1 MLEFIGH
8 LHPVIVHLPIG
19 ILLLGVLM
27 MVYEHYSKVDLQ
39 LPISFAFL
47 VGSISAVLAC
57 IAGWILSNSGE
68 YDALL
73 VQKHQWT
80 GISTAVIGLLVYFL
94 KQYRK
99 LLAVI
104 LTLLVFITGHYGG
117 TLTHGENYL
126 FNSNENSNTSQGDT
140 LKKES
145 KIITQ
150 AISNGGDSLT
160 IETHNVYKEQVAPIL
175 KLRCYNCHSALKQK
189 NGLRLDGEM
198 FIKKGGKNGKIFVK
212 GNTFKSP
219 LYTSLLLPL
228 EDEKHMPPKGKH
240 QLSENEILIIEN
252 WIKSGASFED
262 IIDTIA
268 NNQLVKNDAA
278 ENNRSDKNILK
289 GPIIEKV
296 KSEITKTKKEESETN
311 TIITNNVASNKISN
325 ALSPESIG
333 PEIIESF
340 KQENIILTNI
350 AEGSNFVM
358 ANFVNVVP
366 FNKYSLQTLRNINE
380 QLVILKL
387 TNLPIDNNDLKIVVE
402 LKNIKKLNVENTLIT
417 DDGLAYLKQLTKLE
431 QLNLYGTNISD
442 EGIIQLTDLKSLSV
456 LYLWKTKVTLNG
468 INQFKKINPK
478 VTIEIGDF
486 KFQKK

>member
-19 ILLLGVLM
+19 ILLLGVFM
-27 MVYEHYSKVDLQ
+27 MAYEHYSGADFKT
-39 LPISFAFL
+39 PISFAFL

-80 GISTAVIGLLVYFL
+80 GIATAILGLLAYVL

-99 LLAVI
+99 ILSIL

-126 FNSNENSNTSQGDT
+126 FNSNENANTIPSDT
-140 LKKES
+140 LKGAS
-145 KIITQ
+145 KKITQ
-150 AISNGGDSLT
+150 TISNGKDSISIVKYNL
-160 IETHNVYKEQVAPIL
+160 YKDEVAPIL
-175 KLRCYNCHSALKQK
+175 KLRCYNCHAALKQK

-198 FIKKGGKNGKIFVK
+198 FIKKGGKNGKIFVA
-212 GNTFKSP
+212 GNAFKSP

-228 EDEKHMPPKGKH
+228 DDEKHMPPKGKH
-240 QLSENEILIIEN
+240 QLSQKEILIIER

-262 IIDTIA
+262 IIDTIS
-268 NNQLVKNDAA
+268 NNELVKNVVSRNTIA
-278 ENNRSDKNILK
+278 DKNIIDN
-289 GPIIEKV
+289 PEKV
-296 KSEITKTKKEESETN
+296 NSEITETEKKEIENNNS
-311 TIITNNVASNKISN
+311 IKSSVKITNLPNQAAISP
-325 ALSPESIG
+325 A
-333 PEIIESF
+333 IIEDF
-340 KQENIILTNI
+340 KQKNIILTNN

-366 FNKYSLQTLRNINE
+366 FNKASLQALKNINE

-387 TNLPIDNNDLKIVVE
+387 TNLAIDDNDLKIVAD
-402 LKNIKKLNVENTLIT
+402 LKNIKKLNLENSLIT
-417 DDGLAYLKQLTKLE
+417 DDGMAYIKQLSQLE

-442 EGIIQLTDLKSLSV
+442 EGLIQLTSLKNLSQI
-456 LYLWKTKVTLNG
+456 YLWKTKVTKGG
-468 INQFKKINPK
+468 IEQFKKIHPK

-486 KFQKK
+486 KFEKK

>member
-19 ILLLGVLM
+19 ILLLGVFM
-27 MVYEHYSKVDLQ
+27 MAYEHYSGADFKT
-39 LPISFAFL
+39 PISFAFL

-80 GISTAVIGLLVYFL
+80 GIATAILGLLAYVL

-99 LLAVI
+99 ILSIL

-126 FNSNENSNTSQGDT
+126 FNSNENANTIPSDT
-140 LKKES
+140 LKGAS
-145 KIITQ
+145 KKITQ
-150 AISNGGDSLT
+150 TISNGKDSISIIKYNL
-160 IETHNVYKEQVAPIL
+160 YKDEVAPIL
-175 KLRCYNCHSALKQK
+175 KLRCYNCHAALKQK

-198 FIKKGGKNGKIFVK
+198 FIKKGGKNGKIFVA
-212 GNTFKSP
+212 GNAFKSP

-228 EDEKHMPPKGKH
+228 DDEKHMPPKGKH
-240 QLSENEILIIEN
+240 QLNQNEILIIER

-262 IIDTIA
+262 IIDTIS
-268 NNQLVKNDAA
+268 NNELVKNVVSRNTIA
-278 ENNRSDKNILK
+278 DKNIIDN
-289 GPIIEKV
+289 PEKV
-296 KSEITKTKKEESETN
+296 NSEITETEKKEIENNNS
-311 TIITNNVASNKISN
+311 IKSSVKITNLPNPAAISP
-325 ALSPESIG
+325 A
-333 PEIIESF
+333 IIEDF
-340 KQENIILTNI
+340 KQKNIILTNN

-366 FNKYSLQTLRNINE
+366 FNKASLQALKNINE

-387 TNLPIDNNDLKIVVE
+387 TNLAIDDNDLKIVAD
-402 LKNIKKLNVENTLIT
+402 LKNIKKLNLENSLIT
-417 DDGLAYLKQLTKLE
+417 DDGMAYIKQLSQLE

-442 EGIIQLTDLKSLSV
+442 EGLIQLTSLKNLSQI
-456 LYLWKTKVTLNG
+456 YLWKTKVTKGG
-468 INQFKKINPK
+468 IEQFKKIHPK

-486 KFQKK
+486 KFEKK

>member
-126 FNSNENSNTSQGDT
+126 FNSNENSNTSQVDT
-140 LKKES
+140 IKVEAKK
-145 KIITQ
+145 ITQ
-150 AISNGGDSLT
+150 TISNGADSLT
-160 IETHNVYKEQVAPIL
+160 IETHNVYKEQIAPLL
-175 KLRCYNCHSALKQK
+175 KLRCYNCHAALKQK

-198 FIKKGGKNGKIFVK
+198 FIKKGGKNGKIFVA

-219 LYTSLLLPL
+219 LYTSLVLPID
-228 EDEKHMPPKGKH
+228 DEKHMPPKGKH
-240 QLSENEILIIEN
+240 QLNQNEILIIER

-262 IIDTIA
+262 IIDTIS
-268 NNQLVKNDAA
+268 NNELVKNVASQNTIA
-278 ENNRSDKNILK
+278 DKYILAT
-289 GPIIEKV
+289 PAKV
-296 KSEITKTKKEESETN
+296 NSEITETKKDVVE
-311 TIITNNVASNKISN
+311 NNNIKGVEKNSSLPNPAPISP
-325 ALSPESIG
+325 S
-333 PEIIESF
+333 IIEDF

-366 FNKYSLQTLRNINE
+366 FNNSSLQALKSINE
-380 QLVILKL
+380 QLAVLKL
-387 TNLPIDNNDLKIVVE
+387 TNLPINDNDLKVVAD

-417 DDGLAYLKQLTKLE
+417 DNGLDYIKQLSQLE

-442 EGIIQLTDLKSLSV
+442 EGIIQLADLKNLSV

-468 INQFKKINPK
+468 IEQFKKLNPK
-478 VTIEIGDF
+478 VTIEMGDF

>member
-19 ILLLGVLM
+19 ILLLGVFM
-27 MVYEHYSKVDLQ
+27 MAYEHYSGADFKT
-39 LPISFAFL
+39 PISFAFL

-80 GISTAVIGLLVYFL
+80 GIATAILGLLAYVL

-99 LLAVI
+99 ILSIL

-126 FNSNENSNTSQGDT
+126 FNSNENANTIPSDT
-140 LKKES
+140 LKGAS
-145 KIITQ
+145 KKITQ
-150 AISNGGDSLT
+150 TISNGKDSISIVKYNL
-160 IETHNVYKEQVAPIL
+160 YKDEVAPIL
-175 KLRCYNCHSALKQK
+175 KLRCYNCHAALKQK

-198 FIKKGGKNGKIFVK
+198 FIKKGGKNGKIFVA
-212 GNTFKSP
+212 GNAFKSP

-228 EDEKHMPPKGKH
+228 DDEKHMPPKGKH
-240 QLSENEILIIEN
+240 QLSQKEILIIER

-262 IIDTIA
+262 IIDTIS
-268 NNQLVKNDAA
+268 NNELVKNVVSRNTIA
-278 ENNRSDKNILK
+278 DKNIIDN
-289 GPIIEKV
+289 PEKV
-296 KSEITKTKKEESETN
+296 NSEITETEKKEIENNNS
-311 TIITNNVASNKISN
+311 IKSSVKITNLPNPAAISP
-325 ALSPESIG
+325 A
-333 PEIIESF
+333 IIEDF
-340 KQENIILTNI
+340 KQKNIILTNN

-366 FNKYSLQTLRNINE
+366 FNKASLQALKNIDE

-387 TNLPIDNNDLKIVVE
+387 TNLAIDDNDLKIVAD
-402 LKNIKKLNVENTLIT
+402 LKNIKKLNLENSLIT
-417 DDGLAYLKQLTKLE
+417 DDGMAYIKQLSQLE

-442 EGIIQLTDLKSLSV
+442 EGLIQLTSLKNLSQI
-456 LYLWKTKVTLNG
+456 YLWKTKVTKGG
-468 INQFKKINPK
+468 IEQFKKIHPK

-486 KFQKK
+486 KFEKK

>member
-27 MVYEHYSKVDLQ
+27 MVYQHYSKVDLSA
-39 LPISFAFL
+39 PISFSFL
-47 VGSISAVLAC
+47 VGSISAVMAC

-126 FNSNENSNTSQGDT
+126 FNSNENSNTSQVDT
-140 LKKES
+140 IKVEAKK
-145 KIITQ
+145 ITQ
-150 AISNGGDSLT
+150 TISNGADSLT

-175 KLRCYNCHSALKQK
+175 KLRCYNCHAALKQK

-198 FIKKGGKNGKIFVK
+198 FIKKGGKNGKIFVA

-219 LYTSLLLPL
+219 LYTSLVLPID
-228 EDEKHMPPKGKH
+228 DEKHMPPKGKH
-240 QLSENEILIIEN
+240 QLSQNEILIIEN

-262 IIDTIA
+262 IIDTIS
-268 NNQLVKNDAA
+268 NNELFKNVASQ
-278 ENNRSDKNILK
+278 NTITDKNILAT
-289 GPIIEKV
+289 PAKV
-296 KSEITKTKKEESETN
+296 NSEITETKKDVVE
-311 TIITNNVASNKISN
+311 NNNIKGVEKNSSLPNPAPISP
-325 ALSPESIG
+325 S
-333 PEIIESF
+333 IIEDF

-366 FNKYSLQTLRNINE
+366 FNNSSLQALKSINA
-380 QLVILKL
+380 QLVTLKL
-387 TNLPIDNNDLKIVVE
+387 TNLPINDNDLKVVAD

-417 DDGLAYLKQLTKLE
+417 DNGLDYIKQLSQLE

-442 EGIIQLTDLKSLSV
+442 EGIIQLADLKNLSV

-468 INQFKKINPK
+468 IEQFKKLNPK
-478 VTIEIGDF
+478 VTIEMGDF

>member
-1 MLEFIGH
+1 MLDFIGH

-27 MVYEHYSKVDLQ
+27 MVYEHYSKVDLGA
-39 LPISFAFL
+39 PISLAFL
-47 VGSISAVLAC
+47 VGSISAVMAC

-104 LTLLVFITGHYGG
+104 LSLLVFITGHYGG

-126 FNSNENSNTSQGDT
+126 FKSNENSNKSQVDT
-140 LKKES
+140 IKVEAKK
-145 KIITQ
+145 ITQ
-150 AISNGGDSLT
+150 TISNGADSLT
-160 IETHNVYKEQVAPIL
+160 IETHNVYKEEIAPLL
-175 KLRCYNCHSALKQK
+175 KLRCYNCHSAIKQK
-189 NGLRLDGEM
+189 NGLRLDAEAY
-198 FIKKGGKNGKIFVK
+198 IKKGGKNGRILVA
-212 GNTFKSP
+212 GNPFKSP
-219 LYTSLLLPL
+219 IYASLLLPL

-240 QLSENEILIIEN
+240 QLGQNEILIIEN

-262 IIDTIA
+262 IIDTISNKEVA
-268 NNQLVKNDAA
+268 NKIA
-278 ENNRSDKNILK
+278 DKNILDDPKLKNAKIEIRETKKVAIENNNIK
-289 GPIIEKV
+289 GFENISNLPNPAPISPAIIE
-296 KSEITKTKKEESETN
+296 
-311 TIITNNVASNKISN
+311 
-325 ALSPESIG
+325 G
-333 PEIIESF
+333 F

-366 FNKYSLQTLRNINE
+366 FNNAILQALKNINE
-380 QLVILKL
+380 QLVVLKL
-387 TNLPIDNNDLKIVVE
+387 TNLPINDNDIKIVAD

-417 DDGLAYLKQLTKLE
+417 DNGMEYIKQLSKLE
-431 QLNLYGTNISD
+431 QLNLYGTNVSD
-442 EGIIQLTDLKSLSV
+442 EGLMELASLKNLSV

-468 INQFKKINPK
+468 IEQFKKINPK
-478 VTIEIGDF
+478 VAIEIGDF

>member
-27 MVYEHYSKVDLQ
+27 MVYQHYSKVDLRA
-39 LPISFAFL
+39 PISFAFL

-68 YDALL
+68 YDTLL

-80 GISTAVIGLLVYFL
+80 GISTAIIGLLVYFL

-150 AISNGGDSLT
+150 AISNGADSLT

-175 KLRCYNCHSALKQK
+175 KLRCYNCHAALKQK

-198 FIKKGGKNGKIFVK
+198 FIKKGGKNGKIFVA

-219 LYTSLLLPL
+219 LYTSLVLPID
-228 EDEKHMPPKGKH
+228 DEKHMPPKGKH
-240 QLSENEILIIEN
+240 QLSQNEILIIEN
-252 WIKSGASFED
+252 WIKTGASFED
-262 IIDTIA
+262 IIDTINNKEVA
-268 NNQLVKNDAA
+268 NNLAA
-278 ENNRSDKNILK
+278 ANKIANKNILDDSK
-289 GPIIEKV
+289 SAKV
-296 KSEITKTKKEESETN
+296 NSEITETKKKEIENNNS
-311 TIITNNVASNKISN
+311 IKSSVKITNLPNPAAISP
-325 ALSPESIG
+325 A
-333 PEIIESF
+333 IIEDF

-358 ANFVNVVP
+358 ANFVNVLP
-366 FNKYSLQTLRNINE
+366 FNKTSLLALKNINA
-380 QLVILKL
+380 QLVTLKL
-387 TNLPIDNNDLKIVVE
+387 TNLPINDNDIKIVAD
-402 LKNIKKLNVENTLIT
+402 LKNIKKLNLENTLIT
-417 DDGLAYLKQLTKLE
+417 DNGMDYIKQLSQLE

-442 EGIIQLTDLKSLSV
+442 DGIIQLADLKNLSV

-468 INQFKKINPK
+468 IEQFKKLNPK
-478 VTIEIGDF
+478 VTIEMGDF

>member
-1 MLEFIGH
+1 MLDFIGH

-27 MVYEHYSKVDLQ
+27 MVYEHYSKVDLGA
-39 LPISFAFL
+39 PISLAFL
-47 VGSISAVLAC
+47 VGSISAVMAC

-104 LTLLVFITGHYGG
+104 LSLLVFITGHYGG

-126 FNSNENSNTSQGDT
+126 FKSNENSNKSQVDT
-140 LKKES
+140 IKVEAKK
-145 KIITQ
+145 ITQ
-150 AISNGGDSLT
+150 TISNGADSLT
-160 IETHNVYKEQVAPIL
+160 IETHNVYKEEIAPLL
-175 KLRCYNCHSALKQK
+175 KLRCYNCHSAIKQK
-189 NGLRLDGEM
+189 NGLRLDAEAY
-198 FIKKGGKNGKIFVK
+198 IKKGGKNGRILVA
-212 GNTFKSP
+212 GNPFKSP
-219 LYTSLLLPL
+219 IYASLLLPL

-240 QLSENEILIIEN
+240 QLSQNEILIIEN

-262 IIDTIA
+262 IIDTISNKEVA
-268 NNQLVKNDAA
+268 NKIA
-278 ENNRSDKNILK
+278 DKNILDDPKLKNAKIEIRETKKVAIENNNIK
-289 GPIIEKV
+289 GFENISNLPNPAPISPAIIE
-296 KSEITKTKKEESETN
+296 
-311 TIITNNVASNKISN
+311 
-325 ALSPESIG
+325 G
-333 PEIIESF
+333 F

-350 AEGSNFVM
+350 AEGSNFMM

-366 FNKYSLQTLRNINE
+366 FNNAILQALKNINE
-380 QLVILKL
+380 QLVVLKL
-387 TNLPIDNNDLKIVVE
+387 TNLPINDNDIKIVAD

-417 DDGLAYLKQLTKLE
+417 DNGMEYIKQLSKLE
-431 QLNLYGTNISD
+431 QLNLYGTNVSD
-442 EGIIQLTDLKSLSV
+442 EGLMELASLKNLSV

-468 INQFKKINPK
+468 IEQFKKINPK
-478 VTIEIGDF
+478 VAIEIGDF

>member
-19 ILLLGVLM
+19 ILLLGVFM
-27 MVYEHYSKVDLQ
+27 MAYEHYSGADFKT
-39 LPISFAFL
+39 PISFAFL

-68 YDALL
+68 YDTVL

-80 GISTAVIGLLVYFL
+80 GIATAILGLLAYVL

-99 LLAVI
+99 ILSIL

-126 FNSNENSNTSQGDT
+126 FNSNENANTIPSDT
-140 LKKES
+140 LKGAS
-145 KIITQ
+145 KKITQ
-150 AISNGGDSLT
+150 TISNGKDSISIIKYNL
-160 IETHNVYKEQVAPIL
+160 YKDEVAPIL
-175 KLRCYNCHSALKQK
+175 KLRCYNCHAALKQK

-198 FIKKGGKNGKIFVK
+198 FIKKGGKNGKIFVA
-212 GNTFKSP
+212 GNAFKSP

-228 EDEKHMPPKGKH
+228 DDEKHMPPKGKH
-240 QLSENEILIIEN
+240 QLSQKEILIIER

-262 IIDTIA
+262 IIDTIS
-268 NNQLVKNDAA
+268 NNELVKNVVSRNTIA
-278 ENNRSDKNILK
+278 DKNIIDN
-289 GPIIEKV
+289 PEKV
-296 KSEITKTKKEESETN
+296 NSEITETEKKEIENNNS
-311 TIITNNVASNKISN
+311 IKSSVKITNLPNPAAISP
-325 ALSPESIG
+325 A
-333 PEIIESF
+333 IIEDF
-340 KQENIILTNI
+340 KQKNIILTNN

-366 FNKYSLQTLRNINE
+366 FNKASLQALKNINE

-387 TNLPIDNNDLKIVVE
+387 TNLAIDDNDLKIVAD
-402 LKNIKKLNVENTLIT
+402 LKNIKKLNLENSLIT
-417 DDGLAYLKQLTKLE
+417 DDGMAYIKQLSQLE

-442 EGIIQLTDLKSLSV
+442 EGLIQLTSLKNLSQI
-456 LYLWKTKVTLNG
+456 YLWKTKVTKGG
-468 INQFKKINPK
+468 IEQFKKIHPK

-486 KFQKK
+486 KFEKK

>member
-19 ILLLGVLM
+19 ILLLGVFM
-27 MVYEHYSKVDLQ
+27 MAYENYSGADFKT
-39 LPISFAFL
+39 PISFAFL

-80 GISTAVIGLLVYFL
+80 GIATAILGLLAYVL

-99 LLAVI
+99 ILSIL

-126 FNSNENSNTSQGDT
+126 FNSNENANTIPSDT
-140 LKKES
+140 LKGAS
-145 KIITQ
+145 KKITQ
-150 AISNGGDSLT
+150 TISNGKDSISIVKYNL
-160 IETHNVYKEQVAPIL
+160 YKDEVAPIL
-175 KLRCYNCHSALKQK
+175 KLRCYNCHAALKQK

-198 FIKKGGKNGKIFVK
+198 FIKKGGKNGKIFVA
-212 GNTFKSP
+212 GNAFKSP

-228 EDEKHMPPKGKH
+228 DDEKHMPPKGKH
-240 QLSENEILIIEN
+240 QLNQNEILIIER

-262 IIDTIA
+262 IIDTIS
-268 NNQLVKNDAA
+268 NNELVKNVVSRNTIA
-278 ENNRSDKNILK
+278 DKNIIDN
-289 GPIIEKV
+289 PEKV
-296 KSEITKTKKEESETN
+296 NSEITETEKKEIENNNS
-311 TIITNNVASNKISN
+311 IKSSVKITNLPNPAAISP
-325 ALSPESIG
+325 A
-333 PEIIESF
+333 IIEDF
-340 KQENIILTNI
+340 KQKNIILTNN

-366 FNKYSLQTLRNINE
+366 FNKASLQALKNINE

-387 TNLPIDNNDLKIVVE
+387 TNLAIDDNDLKIVAD
-402 LKNIKKLNVENTLIT
+402 LKNIKKLNLENSLIT
-417 DDGLAYLKQLTKLE
+417 DDGMAYIKQLSQLE

-442 EGIIQLTDLKSLSV
+442 EGLIQLTSLKNLSQI
-456 LYLWKTKVTLNG
+456 YLWKTKVTKGG
-468 INQFKKINPK
+468 IEQFKKIHPK

-486 KFQKK
+486 KFEKK

>member
-27 MVYEHYSKVDLQ
+27 MVYQHYSKVDLSA
-39 LPISFAFL
+39 PISFAFL

-99 LLAVI
+99 LLVVI

-126 FNSNENSNTSQGDT
+126 FNSNENTNTSQVDT
-140 LKKES
+140 IKVEAK
-145 KIITQ
+145 KIIQT
-150 AISNGGDSLT
+150 ISNGADSLT

-175 KLRCYNCHSALKQK
+175 KLRCYNCHAALKQK
-189 NGLRLDGEM
+189 NGLRLDGEIY
-198 FIKKGGKNGKIFVK
+198 IKKGGKNGRILVA
-212 GNTFKSP
+212 GNPFKSP
-219 LYTSLLLPL
+219 IYASLLLPL

-240 QLSENEILIIEN
+240 QLSQNEILIIEN
-252 WIKSGASFED
+252 WIKTGASFED
-262 IIDTIA
+262 IIDTISY
-268 NNQLVKNDAA
+268 NQLVKNVASQ
-278 ENNRSDKNILK
+278 NTITDKNILTT
-289 GPIIEKV
+289 PAKV
-296 KSEITKTKKEESETN
+296 NSEITETKNQEIENNNSIKSFVK
-311 TIITNNVASNKISN
+311 IINLPNPAPISP
-325 ALSPESIG
+325 A
-333 PEIIESF
+333 IIEGF

-358 ANFVNVVP
+358 ANFINVVP
-366 FNKYSLQTLRNINE
+366 FNNAILQALKNINE
-380 QLVILKL
+380 QLVVLKL
-387 TNLPIDNNDLKIVVE
+387 TNLPINDNDIKIVAD

-417 DDGLAYLKQLTKLE
+417 DNGLDYIKQLSQLE

-442 EGIIQLTDLKSLSV
+442 EGLMQLTSLKNLSA

-468 INQFKKINPK
+468 IEQFKKLNPK
-478 VTIEIGDF
+478 VTIEMGDF

>member
-8 LHPVIVHLPIG
+8 LHPVIVHFPIG

-126 FNSNENSNTSQGDT
+126 FSSIENSNTSQGDT
-140 LKKES
+140 LNKES

-150 AISNGGDSLT
+150 TISNGADSLT
-160 IETHNVYKEQVAPIL
+160 IETHNVYKEQIAPLL
-175 KLRCYNCHSALKQK
+175 KLRCYNCHSAIKQK
-189 NGLRLDGEM
+189 NGLRLDGEVY
-198 FIKKGGKNGKIFVK
+198 IKKGGKNGRTLVA
-212 GNTFKSP
+212 GNPFKSP
-219 LYTSLLLPL
+219 LYTSLVLPID
-228 EDEKHMPPKGKH
+228 DEKHMPPKGKH
-240 QLSENEILIIEN
+240 QLNQNEILIIER

-262 IIDTIA
+262 IIDTIS
-268 NNQLVKNDAA
+268 NNELVKNVVSQNTIA
-278 ENNRSDKNILK
+278 DKNIIDN
-289 GPIIEKV
+289 PEKV
-296 KSEITKTKKEESETN
+296 NSEITETEKKEIENNNS
-311 TIITNNVASNKISN
+311 IKSSVKITNLPNPAAIS
-325 ALSPESIG
+325 AA
-333 PEIIESF
+333 IIEDF
-340 KQENIILTNI
+340 KQKNIILTNI

-366 FNKYSLQTLRNINE
+366 FNNASLQALKNINE
-380 QLVILKL
+380 QLVTLKL
-387 TNLPIDNNDLKIVVE
+387 TNLPINDIDIKIVAD
-402 LKNIKKLNVENTLIT
+402 LKNIKKLNLENTLIT
-417 DDGLAYLKQLTKLE
+417 DNGMSFIKQLSQLE

-442 EGIIQLTDLKSLSV
+442 EGIIQLTDLKNLSV

-468 INQFKKINPK
+468 IEQFKKLNPK

>member
-19 ILLLGVLM
+19 ILLLGVFM
-27 MVYEHYSKVDLQ
+27 MAYEHYSGADFKT
-39 LPISFAFL
+39 PISFAFL

-80 GISTAVIGLLVYFL
+80 GIATAILGLLAYVL

-99 LLAVI
+99 ILSIL

-126 FNSNENSNTSQGDT
+126 FNSNENANTIPSDT
-140 LKKES
+140 LKGAS
-145 KIITQ
+145 KKITQ
-150 AISNGGDSLT
+150 TISSGKDSISIVKYNL
-160 IETHNVYKEQVAPIL
+160 YKDEVAPIL
-175 KLRCYNCHSALKQK
+175 KLRCYNCHAALKQK

-198 FIKKGGKNGKIFVK
+198 FIKKGGKNGKIFVA
-212 GNTFKSP
+212 GNAFKSP

-228 EDEKHMPPKGKH
+228 DDEKHMPPKGKH
-240 QLSENEILIIEN
+240 QLNQNEILIIER

-262 IIDTIA
+262 IIDTIS
-268 NNQLVKNDAA
+268 NNELVKNVVSRNTIA
-278 ENNRSDKNILK
+278 DKNIIDN
-289 GPIIEKV
+289 PEKV
-296 KSEITKTKKEESETN
+296 NSEITETEKKEIENNNS
-311 TIITNNVASNKISN
+311 IKSSVKITNLPNPAAIS
-325 ALSPESIG
+325 
-333 PEIIESF
+333 PEIIEDF
-340 KQENIILTNI
+340 KQKNIILTNN

-366 FNKYSLQTLRNINE
+366 FNKASLQALKNINE

-387 TNLPIDNNDLKIVVE
+387 TNLAIDDNDLKIVAD
-402 LKNIKKLNVENTLIT
+402 LKNIKKLNLENSLIT
-417 DDGLAYLKQLTKLE
+417 DDGMAYIKQLSQLE

-442 EGIIQLTDLKSLSV
+442 EGLIQLTSLKNLSQI
-456 LYLWKTKVTLNG
+456 YLWKTKVTKGG
-468 INQFKKINPK
+468 IEQFKKIHPK

-486 KFQKK
+486 KFEKK

>member
-27 MVYEHYSKVDLQ
+27 MVYENYSKVDLQ
-39 LPISFAFL
+39 LPISLAFL
-47 VGSISAVLAC
+47 VGSISAVMAC

-99 LLAVI
+99 LLVVI

-126 FNSNENSNTSQGDT
+126 FKSNENSNKSQVDT
-140 LKKES
+140 IKVEAKK
-145 KIITQ
+145 ITQ
-150 AISNGGDSLT
+150 TISNGADSLT
-160 IETHNVYKEQVAPIL
+160 IETHNVYKEEIAPLL
-175 KLRCYNCHSALKQK
+175 KLRCYNCHSAIKQK

-198 FIKKGGKNGKIFVK
+198 FIKKGGKSGKIFVA
-212 GNTFKSP
+212 GNPFKSP
-219 LYTSLLLPL
+219 IYASLLLPL

-240 QLSENEILIIEN
+240 QLSQNEILIIEN
-252 WIKSGASFED
+252 WINAGASFED
-262 IIDTIA
+262 IIDTISNKEIA
-268 NNQLVKNDAA
+268 NNVAA
-278 ENNRSDKNILK
+278 LNNIADKNILD
-289 GPIIEKV
+289 IRESEKV
-296 KSEITKTKKEESETN
+296 KSEIRETTRGAVEDN
-311 TIITNNVASNKISN
+311 NIKNAVKIISLPNPLAISP
-325 ALSPESIG
+325 AVIDE
-333 PEIIESF
+333 F

-366 FNKYSLQTLRNINE
+366 FNNSSLQALKSINE
-380 QLVILKL
+380 QLAVLKL
-387 TNLPIDNNDLKIVVE
+387 TNLPINDIDIKIVAD
-402 LKNIKKLNVENTLIT
+402 LKNIKKLNLENTLIT
-417 DDGLAYLKQLTKLE
+417 DNGMSFVKQLSQLE

-442 EGIIQLTDLKSLSV
+442 EGIIQLTDLKNLSM

-468 INQFKKINPK
+468 IEQFKKLNPK

>member
-1 MLEFIGH
+1 MLDFIGH

-27 MVYEHYSKVDLQ
+27 MVYEHYSKVDLGA
-39 LPISFAFL
+39 PISLAFL
-47 VGSISAVLAC
+47 VGSISAVMAC

-104 LTLLVFITGHYGG
+104 LSLLVFITGHYGG

-126 FNSNENSNTSQGDT
+126 FKSNENSNKSQVDT
-140 LKKES
+140 IKVEAKK
-145 KIITQ
+145 ITQ
-150 AISNGGDSLT
+150 TISNGADSLT
-160 IETHNVYKEQVAPIL
+160 IETHNVYKEAIAPLL
-175 KLRCYNCHSALKQK
+175 KLRCYNCHSAIKQK
-189 NGLRLDGEM
+189 NGLRLDAEAY
-198 FIKKGGKNGKIFVK
+198 IKKGGKNGRILVA
-212 GNTFKSP
+212 GNPFKSP
-219 LYTSLLLPL
+219 IYASLLLPL

-240 QLSENEILIIEN
+240 QLSQNEILIIEN

-262 IIDTIA
+262 IIDTISNKEVA
-268 NNQLVKNDAA
+268 NKIA
-278 ENNRSDKNILK
+278 DKNILDDPKLKNAKIEIRETKKVAIENNNIK
-289 GPIIEKV
+289 GFENISNLPNPAPISPAIIE
-296 KSEITKTKKEESETN
+296 
-311 TIITNNVASNKISN
+311 
-325 ALSPESIG
+325 G
-333 PEIIESF
+333 F

-350 AEGSNFVM
+350 AEGSNFMM

-366 FNKYSLQTLRNINE
+366 FNNAILQALKNINE
-380 QLVILKL
+380 QLVVLKL
-387 TNLPIDNNDLKIVVE
+387 TNLPINDNDIKIVAD

-417 DDGLAYLKQLTKLE
+417 DNGMEYIKQLSKLE
-431 QLNLYGTNISD
+431 QLNLYGTDVSD
-442 EGIIQLTDLKSLSV
+442 EGLMELASLKNLSV

-468 INQFKKINPK
+468 IEQFKKINPK
-478 VTIEIGDF
+478 VAIEIGDF

>member
-27 MVYEHYSKVDLQ
+27 MVYQHYSKVDLHA
-39 LPISFAFL
+39 PISLAFL

-80 GISTAVIGLLVYFL
+80 GISTAVTGLLVYFL

-104 LTLLVFITGHYGG
+104 LTLLVLITGHYGG

-126 FNSNENSNTSQGDT
+126 FSSNENANTSQGDT

-160 IETHNVYKEQVAPIL
+160 IETHNIYNEQIAPLL
-175 KLRCYNCHSALKQK
+175 KLRCYNCHSAIKLK
-189 NGLRLDGEM
+189 NGLRLDGEAY
-198 FIKKGGKNGKIFVK
+198 IKKGGKNGRVFVA

-219 LYTSLLLPL
+219 LYTSLVLPID
-228 EDEKHMPPKGKH
+228 DEKHMPPKGKH
-240 QLSENEILIIEN
+240 QLSQNEILIIEN

-262 IIDTIA
+262 IIDTINNKEVA
-268 NNQLVKNDAA
+268 NNVAA
-278 ENNRSDKNILK
+278 TNKIANKNISST
-289 GPIIEKV
+289 PIIEKV

-325 ALSPESIG
+325 ALNPESIG
-333 PEIIESF
+333 LAIIESF

-366 FNKYSLQTLRNINE
+366 FNKSSLQTLRNINA

-402 LKNIKKLNVENTLIT
+402 LKNIKKLNLENTLIT

-442 EGIIQLTDLKSLSV
+442 EGIIQLTDLKNLSV
-456 LYLWKTKVTLNG
+456 LYLWKTKVTLRG
-468 INQFKKINPK
+468 IESFKKINSRVK
-478 VTIEIGDF
+478 IEIGDF

>member
-1 MLEFIGH
+1 MLDFIGH

-47 VGSISAVLAC
+47 VGSISAVMAC

-126 FNSNENSNTSQGDT
+126 FKSNENSNKSQVDT
-140 LKKES
+140 IKVEAKK
-145 KIITQ
+145 ITQ
-150 AISNGGDSLT
+150 TISNGADSLT
-160 IETHNVYKEQVAPIL
+160 IETHNVYKEEIAPLL
-175 KLRCYNCHSALKQK
+175 KLRCYNCHSAIKQK
-189 NGLRLDGEM
+189 NGLRLDAEAY
-198 FIKKGGKNGKIFVK
+198 IKKGGKNGKIFVA

-219 LYTSLLLPL
+219 LYTSLVLPID
-228 EDEKHMPPKGKH
+228 DEKHMPPKGKH
-240 QLSENEILIIEN
+240 QLSQNEILIIEN

-262 IIDTIA
+262 IIDTISNKEVA
-268 NNQLVKNDAA
+268 NNITAA
-278 ENNRSDKNILK
+278 NKIADKNILDDPKLKNAKAEITETKKKDIENNNIK
-289 GPIIEKV
+289 GFENISNLPNPAPLSPAIIE
-296 KSEITKTKKEESETN
+296 
-311 TIITNNVASNKISN
+311 
-325 ALSPESIG
+325 G
-333 PEIIESF
+333 F

-366 FNKYSLQTLRNINE
+366 FNNAILQALKNINE
-380 QLVILKL
+380 QLVVLKL
-387 TNLPIDNNDLKIVVE
+387 TNLPINDNDIKIVAD

-417 DDGLAYLKQLTKLE
+417 DNGMEYIKQLSKLE
-431 QLNLYGTNISD
+431 QLNLYGTNVSD
-442 EGIIQLTDLKSLSV
+442 EGLMELASLKNLSV

-468 INQFKKINPK
+468 IEQFKKINPK
-478 VTIEIGDF
+478 VAIEIGDF

>member
-57 IAGWILSNSGE
+57 LAGWILSNSGE
-68 YDALL
+68 YDTLL

-80 GISTAVIGLLVYFL
+80 GISTAVIGLLIYLL

-126 FNSNENSNTSQGDT
+126 FNSNENSNTSQVDT
-140 LKKES
+140 IKVEAKK
-145 KIITQ
+145 ITQ
-150 AISNGGDSLT
+150 TISNGADSLT
-160 IETHNVYKEQVAPIL
+160 IETHNIYKEQIAPLL
-175 KLRCYNCHSALKQK
+175 KLRCYNCHSAIKQK
-189 NGLRLDGEM
+189 NGLRLDGEVY
-198 FIKKGGKNGKIFVK
+198 IKKGGKNGRILVA
-212 GNTFKSP
+212 GNSFKSP
-219 LYTSLLLPL
+219 LYTSLVLPID
-228 EDEKHMPPKGKH
+228 DEKHMPPKGKH
-240 QLSENEILIIEN
+240 QLNQNEILIIER

-262 IIDTIA
+262 IIDTIS
-268 NNQLVKNDAA
+268 NNELVKNVASQNTIA
-278 ENNRSDKNILK
+278 NKNILAT
-289 GPIIEKV
+289 PAKV
-296 KSEITKTKKEESETN
+296 NSEITETKNQEIENNNSIKSSVK
-311 TIITNNVASNKISN
+311 IINLPNPAPINP
-325 ALSPESIG
+325 A
-333 PEIIESF
+333 IIEDF

-366 FNKYSLQTLRNINE
+366 FNNASLQVLKNINE
-380 QLVILKL
+380 QLVTLKL
-387 TNLPIDNNDLKIVVE
+387 TNLPINDIDIKIVAD
-402 LKNIKKLNVENTLIT
+402 LKNIKKLNLENTLIT
-417 DDGLAYLKQLTKLE
+417 DNGMSFVKQLSQLE

-442 EGIIQLTDLKSLSV
+442 EGIIQLADLKNLSV

-468 INQFKKINPK
+468 IEQFKKLNPK

>member
-27 MVYEHYSKVDLQ
+27 MVYQHYSKVDLSA
-39 LPISFAFL
+39 PISFAFL

-99 LLAVI
+99 LLVVI

-126 FNSNENSNTSQGDT
+126 FNSNENTNTSQVDT
-140 LKKES
+140 IKVEAKK
-145 KIITQ
+145 ITQ
-150 AISNGGDSLT
+150 TISNGADSLT

-175 KLRCYNCHSALKQK
+175 KLRCYNCHAALKQK
-189 NGLRLDGEM
+189 NGLRLDGEIY
-198 FIKKGGKNGKIFVK
+198 IKKGGKNGRILVA
-212 GNTFKSP
+212 GNPFKSP
-219 LYTSLLLPL
+219 IYASLLLPL

-240 QLSENEILIIEN
+240 QLSQNEILIIEN

-262 IIDTIA
+262 IIDTISNKEAA
-268 NNQLVKNDAA
+268 NKIADKNMLDDPKLKNAKIEIRETKKVA
-278 ENNRSDKNILK
+278 IENNNIK
-289 GPIIEKV
+289 GFENISNLPNPAPISPAIIE
-296 KSEITKTKKEESETN
+296 
-311 TIITNNVASNKISN
+311 
-325 ALSPESIG
+325 G
-333 PEIIESF
+333 F

-358 ANFVNVVP
+358 ANFINVVP
-366 FNKYSLQTLRNINE
+366 FNNAILQALKNINE
-380 QLVILKL
+380 QLVVLKL
-387 TNLPIDNNDLKIVVE
+387 TNLPINDNDIKIVAD

-417 DDGLAYLKQLTKLE
+417 DNGLDYIKQLSQLE

-442 EGIIQLTDLKSLSV
+442 EGLMQLTSLKNLSA

-468 INQFKKINPK
+468 IEQFKKLNPK
-478 VTIEIGDF
+478 VTIEMGDF

>member
-1 MLEFIGH
+1 MLDFIGH
-8 LHPVIVHLPIG
+8 LHPLIVHLPIG

-27 MVYEHYSKVDLQ
+27 MVYQHFSKVDLRA
-39 LPISFAFL
+39 PISLAFL

-104 LTLLVFITGHYGG
+104 LTQLVFITGHYGG

-126 FNSNENSNTSQGDT
+126 FKSNENSNKSQVDT
-140 LKKES
+140 IKVEAKK
-145 KIITQ
+145 ITQ
-150 AISNGGDSLT
+150 TISNGADSLT
-160 IETHNVYKEQVAPIL
+160 IETHNVYKEEIAPLL
-175 KLRCYNCHSALKQK
+175 KLRCYNCHSAIKQK

-198 FIKKGGKNGKIFVK
+198 FIKKGGKSGKIFVA

-219 LYTSLLLPL
+219 LYTSLVLPID
-228 EDEKHMPPKGKH
+228 DEKHMPPKGKH
-240 QLSENEILIIEN
+240 QLSQNEILIIEN

-262 IIDTIA
+262 IIDTISNKEVA
-268 NNQLVKNDAA
+268 NNITAA
-278 ENNRSDKNILK
+278 NKIADKNILDDPKLKNAKAEITETKKKDIENNNIK
-289 GPIIEKV
+289 GFENISNLPNPAPLSPAIIE
-296 KSEITKTKKEESETN
+296 
-311 TIITNNVASNKISN
+311 
-325 ALSPESIG
+325 G
-333 PEIIESF
+333 F

-366 FNKYSLQTLRNINE
+366 FNNAILQALKNINE
-380 QLVILKL
+380 QLVVLKL
-387 TNLPIDNNDLKIVVE
+387 TNLPINDNDIKIVAD

-417 DDGLAYLKQLTKLE
+417 DNGMEYIKQLSKLE
-431 QLNLYGTNISD
+431 QLNLYGTNVSD
-442 EGIIQLTDLKSLSV
+442 EGLMELASLKNLSV

-468 INQFKKINPK
+468 IEQFKKINPK
-478 VTIEIGDF
+478 VVIEIGDF

>member
-19 ILLLGVLM
+19 ILLLGVFM
-27 MVYEHYSKVDLQ
+27 MAYEHYSGADFKT
-39 LPISFAFL
+39 PISFAFL

-68 YDALL
+68 YDTVL

-80 GISTAVIGLLVYFL
+80 GIATAILGLLAYVL

-99 LLAVI
+99 ILSIL

-126 FNSNENSNTSQGDT
+126 FNSNENANTIPSDT
-140 LKKES
+140 LKGAS
-145 KIITQ
+145 KKITQ
-150 AISNGGDSLT
+150 TISNGKDSISIVKYNL
-160 IETHNVYKEQVAPIL
+160 YKDEVAPIL
-175 KLRCYNCHSALKQK
+175 KLRCYNCHAALKQK

-198 FIKKGGKNGKIFVK
+198 FIKKGGKNGKIFVA
-212 GNTFKSP
+212 GNAFKSP

-228 EDEKHMPPKGKH
+228 DDEKHMPPKGKH
-240 QLSENEILIIEN
+240 QLSQKEILIIER

-262 IIDTIA
+262 IIDTIS
-268 NNQLVKNDAA
+268 NNELVKNVVSRNTIA
-278 ENNRSDKNILK
+278 DKNIIDN
-289 GPIIEKV
+289 PEKV
-296 KSEITKTKKEESETN
+296 NSEITETEKKEIENNNS
-311 TIITNNVASNKISN
+311 IKSSVKITNLPNPAAISP
-325 ALSPESIG
+325 A
-333 PEIIESF
+333 IIEDF
-340 KQENIILTNI
+340 KQKNIILTNN

-366 FNKYSLQTLRNINE
+366 FNKASLQALKNINE

-387 TNLPIDNNDLKIVVE
+387 TNLAIDDNDLKIVAD
-402 LKNIKKLNVENTLIT
+402 LKNIKKLNLENSLIT
-417 DDGLAYLKQLTKLE
+417 DDGMAYIKQLSQLE

-442 EGIIQLTDLKSLSV
+442 EGLIQLTSLKNLSQI
-456 LYLWKTKVTLNG
+456 YLWKTKVTKGG
-468 INQFKKINPK
+468 IEQFKKIHPK

-486 KFQKK
+486 KFEKK